1 MNTNTKCRFEK
12 QRDYLIKILKGRIT
26 LFNELK
32 SKGVNLFDEE
42 IKIDTKRYI
51 TLKESQKISKVA

>member
-1 MNTNTKCRFEK
+1 MSTNTDCRFEK
-12 QRDYLIKILKGRIT
+12 QRDYLIKLLKGRID

-42 IKIDTKRYI
+42 IKIDTKRYKK
-51 TLKESQKISKVA
+51 LKNYTEATRVA

>member
-1 MNTNTKCRFEK
+1 MNTNTDCRFEK
-12 QRDYLIKILKGRIT
+12 QRDYLIKLLKGRID

-42 IKIDTKRYI
+42 IKIDTKRYKK
-51 TLKESQKISKVA
+51 LKNYTEVTRVA

>member
-12 QRDYLIKILKGRIT
+12 QRDYLLKLLKGRID

-42 IKIDTKRYI
+42 MKIDTKRYKR
-51 TLKESQKISKVA
+51 LKNYSEISKVA

>member
-1 MNTNTKCRFEK
+1 MNTNTDCRFEK
-12 QRDYLIKILKGRIT
+12 QRDYLIKLLKGRID

-42 IKIDTKRYI
+42 IKIDTKRYKK
-51 TLKESQKISKVA
+51 LKNYTEATRVA

>member
-1 MNTNTKCRFEK
+1 MSTNTDCRFEK
-12 QRDYLIKILKGRIT
+12 QRDYLIKLLKGRID

-42 IKIDTKRYI
+42 IKIDTKRYKK
-51 TLKESQKISKVA
+51 LKNYTEVTRVV

>member
-12 QRDYLIKILKGRIT
+12 QKDYLLKLLKGRID

-42 IKIDTKRYI
+42 MKIDTKRYKR
-51 TLKESQKISKVA
+51 LKNYSEISKVA

>member
-1 MNTNTKCRFEK
+1 MNTNTDCRFEK
-12 QRDYLIKILKGRIT
+12 QRDYLIKLLKGRID

-42 IKIDTKRYI
+42 IKIDTKRYKK
-51 TLKESQKISKVA
+51 LKNYTDVTRVA

>member
-12 QRDYLIKILKGRIT
+12 QRDYLLKLLKGRID

-42 IKIDTKRYI
+42 MKIDTKRYKR
-51 TLKESQKISKVA
+51 LKNYIEISKVA

>member
-12 QRDYLIKILKGRIT
+12 QSDYLLKILKGRID

-42 IKIDTKRYI
+42 IKIDTFRYKK
-51 TLKESQKISKVA
+51 LKNYSESNRVT

>member
-1 MNTNTKCRFEK
+1 MITNNQCRFEK
-12 QRDYLIKILKGRIT
+12 QRDYLIKLLKGRID

-42 IKIDTKRYI
+42 MKTDTKRYKR
-51 TLKESQKISKVA
+51 LKNYSNHSKVA

>member
-12 QRDYLIKILKGRIT
+12 QRDYLLKLLKGRID

-42 IKIDTKRYI
+42 IKIDTKRYKR
-51 TLKESQKISKVA
+51 LKNYSEISKVA

>member
-1 MNTNTKCRFEK
+1 MNTNAKCRFEK
-12 QRDYLIKILKGRIT
+12 QRDYLLKLLKGRID

-42 IKIDTKRYI
+42 IKIDTKRYKK
-51 TLKESQKISKVA
+51 LKNYSETAKVD

>member
-12 QRDYLIKILKGRIT
+12 QRDYLLKLLKGRID

-42 IKIDTKRYI
+42 IKIDTKRYKK
-51 TLKESQKISKVA
+51 LKNYSETAKVA

>member
-1 MNTNTKCRFEK
+1 MNVNNECRFEK

-42 IKIDTKRYI
+42 IKIDTKRYM
-51 TLKESQKISKVA
+51 TLRESQKISKVA

>member
-1 MNTNTKCRFEK
+1 MNTNSKCRFEK
-12 QRDYLIKILKGRIT
+12 QRDYLLKLLKGRID

-42 IKIDTKRYI
+42 IKIDTKRYKK
-51 TLKESQKISKVA
+51 LKNYSETAKVA